1 MNKII
6 CLCVGLFFL
15 VLFTLKCLTD
25 SENKI
30 ETNNPP
36 VTIQD
41 STVDEKKDEKKD
53 ERKDEKKDE
62 LYESFRQIGWI
73 KEDRYRVLVYI
84 ITKDECIN
92 SPISDIEAKIK
103 LAAFN
108 SLQNELNSAANRNA
122 SVQIKNLIDN
132 FGMTIQVDK
141 NCSGQNIFFYD
152 IKKKNLKSD
161 FEKIRNIK

>member
-6 CLCVGLFFL
+6 YLCISLFL

-25 SENKI
+25 PEIKI

-36 VTIQD
+36 LTIQD
-41 STVDEKKDEKKD
+41 STDDVKPVEK
-53 ERKDEKKDE
+53 KDEKKDE

-84 ITKDECIN
+84 ITRDECIN
-92 SPISDIEAKIK
+92 SPISDIEVKIK
-103 LAAFN
+103 FAAYN
-108 SLQNELNSAANRNA
+108 SLQNELNPASNRNA
-122 SVQIKNLIDN
+122 LVQIKNLIDN
-132 FGMTIQVDK
+132 FGMMIQVDK

-152 IKKKNLKSD
+152 IIKKNLKSD